1 MSRARLGLRGRLMLS
16 VLGAI
21 AIALA
26 MLTVGFNLVLGSR
39 LDHDANT
46 VAMARASSELAALR
60 VKGARIALGETP
72 DAAALDSPIW
82 VFERGHALERPRA
95 GGADQR
101 AAAALA
107 AGPRGFADV
116 AASDTR
122 MYALP
127 VVQNATRVGTVV
139 SAISLRAYQQT
150 EHIALLAS
158 IVLALLAFLAVAV
171 AARWLISRA
180 LRPVS
185 RMTRQAAEWSDRDV
199 DRRFSLGEPH
209 DELTQLAQTLDGLL
223 DRLAAS
229 LRHEQ
234 RLSAELSHELR
245 TPLAHITAEAQYAV
259 RHARGGDEYRA
270 GYEQIL
276 QSAARM
282 GRTLE
287 TLIAAARAEVRPPRT
302 TTNATT
308 CARAAAEAV
317 QALAEETGVSIE
329 APDPRTD
336 LRVAVEP
343 DLIER
348 ILAPLLENA
357 CHYARRRVRVLI
369 EGRATSILY
378 TVEDDGPGVPVRQAE
393 AIFEPGYRGEAP
405 SARAPTGQG
414 AGLGLAL
421 ARRLARAAGGDVTA
435 DGSNEGG
442 RFLVRLPTA

>member
-1 MSRARLGLRGRLMLS
+1 MLS

-21 AIALA
+21 AITLSI
-26 MLTVGFNLVLGSR
+26 LTIGFNLVLGSR

-46 VAMARASSELAALR
+46 VVMARASSELAALR
-60 VKGARIALGETP
+60 VTGTRIELGETP

-82 VFERGHALERPRA
+82 VFEGRHALERPRA
-95 GGADQR
+95 GATNQR
-101 AAAALA
+101 AAAALTA
-107 AGPRGFADV
+107 DPRRFADV

-122 MYALP
+122 LYALP
-127 VVQNATRVGTVV
+127 IVQNTTRIGTVV
-139 SAISLRAYQQT
+139 SAISLRTYQQT
-150 EHIALLAS
+150 KHTALLAS
-158 IVLALLAFLAVAV
+158 IVLAVLAFLAVAC

-185 RMTRQAAEWSDRDV
+185 QMTRQAAEWSDRDL

-209 DELTQLAQTLDGLL
+209 DELTQLASTLDELL
-223 DRLAAS
+223 GRLAAS

-234 RLSAELSHELR
+234 LLSAELSHELR

-259 RHARGGDEYRA
+259 RHAQQADEYRA

-276 QSAARM
+276 HSAARM
-282 GRTLE
+282 SRTLE
-287 TLIAAARAEVRPPRT
+287 TLIAAARAELRPRRT
-302 TTNATT
+302 TTDATA

-317 QALAEETGVSIE
+317 QALAEKTGVSIE
-329 APDPRTD
+329 TPDPRTD
-336 LRVAVEP
+336 LQVAVEA

-357 CHYARRRVRVLI
+357 CRYARHRVRLLV
-369 EGRATSILY
+369 EHRAASILY
-378 TVEDDGPGVPVRQAE
+378 TIEDDGPGVPAQQAE
-393 AIFEPGYRGEAP
+393 AIFEPGHRSHPP
-405 SARAPTGQG
+405 STTTPTMQG

-435 DGSNEGG
+435 DDSNDGG
-442 RFLVRLPTA
+442 RFLVQLPAA